1 MDQNESLKKN
11 KNRDAIIKIARQVF
25 NKYGYDKTR
34 MDHISKAVGKGK
46 SSIYYYFK
54 SKEQIFQ
61 AVVLKEAIAFRR
73 NMIDSI
79 NSNEN
84 PADKIK
90 TYIITRMNTIKVYNN
105 FHSAL
110 KNTRLRHIDFVR
122 RLNIFYDNEEIR
134 LFHNILE
141 EGVEKNYFSITNLDM
156 AEVAIIMAVKG
167 IEDYIL
173 RTENPAL
180 FTNRI
185 DGLLRIIL
193 HGIVRD
199 KNDL

>member
-1 MDQNESLKKN
+1 MIDPNESQKKN

-34 MDHISKAVGKGK
+34 MDHIAKASGKGK

-61 AVVLKEAIAFRR
+61 SVVLKEAVAFRH
-73 NMIDSI
+73 NMIDAL
-79 NSNEN
+79 NSNDN
-84 PADKIK
+84 PAEKIK
-90 TYIITRMNTIKVYNN
+90 IYIQTRMNTIKIYNN

-134 LFHNILE
+134 LFHDILQ
-141 EGVEKNYFSITNLDM
+141 EGVDKHYFSVSNPDLASM
-156 AEVAIIMAVKG
+156 AIIMAVKG

-173 RTENPAL
+173 RTENPEI
-180 FTNRI
+180 FTSRI
-185 DGLLRIIL
+185 DELLKIIL
-193 HGIVRD
+193 HGVI
-199 KNDL
+199 KKEND